1 VQRTAAL
8 DCAGVAH
15 SERAG
20 YLELAAAIAE
30 RDPRLA
36 RDLFQAIGEAITL
49 HVREGAGDEPPE
61 VAERIAR
68 LSSFR
73 DALAQRFP
81 EGT

>member
-1 VQRTAAL
+1 
-8 DCAGVAH
+8 VAQ
-15 SERAG
+15 SERVG

-36 RDLFQAIGEAITL
+36 RDLFQAIGEAVTL
-49 HVREGAGDEPPE
+49 HVRERAGDEPPE
-61 VAERIAR
+61 VSERLTR
-68 LSSFR
+68 LRAFR